1 MWTSFSVNVNMASRL
16 AWRGRRLSLAMHI
29 ARSAADMDMYIVSKL
44 QGLNFPRLVA
54 SCSLTSLHDDEQGG
68 DAAELHHAEACE
80 WDMETLETSLDDG
93 IGTSCLCIRSQ
104 NAQASAHSSSCVGFE
119 FESTPS
125 PCQPSDVEPGASAGT
140 ACSQFSGGAPAKA
153 NSGEEARA
161 LLELWGS
168 FR

>member
-1 MWTSFSVNVNMASRL
+1 MWSSFSVNIMASRL
-16 AWRGRRLSLAMHI
+16 AWRGRRISLAMHI

-44 QGLNFPRLVA
+44 QGSNSPRLVA

-80 WDMETLETSLDDG
+80 WDMETSLDDG

-104 NAQASAHSSSCVGFE
+104 NAQASAHSSSCLGFE
-119 FESTPS
+119 FESTP
-125 PCQPSDVEPGASAGT
+125 PCQPSDVEPGASAAT